1 MPMQVSWIDADEV
14 GALLG
19 RLRDTPTAEPADE
32 SHPDVVGLLPASPEP
47 GPLQVIEASCE
58 APAPVVE
65 PAADSHSDLDLFR
78 ARLQAIRER
87 AMNAGLLPGEAA
99 SPTPAM
105 AEVANPPPDED
116 ESDVEPWQEAPCPA
130 PVAEQTISRSYQP
143 SGSSVDE
150 RLDSFAAWAGPLVQG
165 SRLFVIDDQGDLLW
179 GRSSHQELVVTT
191 VMAWVAFSRMSGV
204 LAFERVPLLHQRMA
218 TGDHLTALPCP
229 TRLGLL
235 HIAITGD
242 DPVADEHVPELR
254 QALIAAMEA
263 S

>member
-1 MPMQVSWIDADEV
+1 M
-14 GALLG
+14 LG
-19 RLRDTPTAEPADE
+19 RLRDAPPAEAAAE
-32 SHPDVVGLLPASPEP
+32 LTN
-47 GPLQVIEASCE
+47 E
-58 APAPVVE
+58 APALLVAEIE
-65 PAADSHSDLDLFR
+65 PAHAEVPEPPAATPQPPAETASDSHHDLDMFR

-87 AMNAGLLPGEAA
+87 AMNAGLLASDAQPPQAAEPDSLPATAEEEAMTEEPPVDETHPGADE
-99 SPTPAM
+99 TPSWTA
-105 AEVANPPPDED
+105 
-116 ESDVEPWQEAPCPA
+116 
-130 PVAEQTISRSYQP
+130 YHP
-143 SGSSVDE
+143 SGNSVNE
-150 RLDSFAAWAGPLVQG
+150 RLEGFASWAQPLMHG

-179 GRSSHQELVVTT
+179 GQSSHQELVVTT

-242 DPVADEHVPELR
+242 HAVADEHVPELR

>member
-19 RLRDTPTAEPADE
+19 RLRDTPPAEAAVELTP
-32 SHPDVVGLLPASPEP
+32 
-47 GPLQVIEASCE
+47 E
-58 APAPVVE
+58 APALLAPEFEPLQEVVPE
-65 PAADSHSDLDLFR
+65 PPAPAPEPPAETSSDSHHDLDMFR

-87 AMNAGLLPGEAA
+87 AMNAGLLPGD
-99 SPTPAM
+99 TPAP
-105 AEVANPPPDED
+105 ATPELDSLPEEEEAGTEESPVEQTPPPAA
-116 ESDVEPWQEAPCPA
+116 VEAPAWTPY
-130 PVAEQTISRSYQP
+130 RP
-143 SGSSVDE
+143 SGNSVNE
-150 RLDSFAAWAGPLVQG
+150 RLEGFASWAQPLMNG
-165 SRLFVIDDQGDLLW
+165 SHLFVIDDQGDLLW
-179 GRSSHQELVVTT
+179 GKSPHQELVVTT

-242 DPVADEHVPELR
+242 HAVADEHVPELR

>member
-1 MPMQVSWIDADEV
+1 MQVSWIDADEV

-19 RLRDTPTAEPADE
+19 RLRDTPPAEAAVELTP
-32 SHPDVVGLLPASPEP
+32 
-47 GPLQVIEASCE
+47 E
-58 APAPVVE
+58 APALLSEEFATVQVAVPE
-65 PAADSHSDLDLFR
+65 PPATAPQPPAETSSDSHHDLDMFR

-87 AMNAGLLPGEAA
+87 AMNAGLLPGDSAEPTTSEKDSPSDEEEEAA
-99 SPTPAM
+99 TEERP
-105 AEVANPPPDED
+105 
-116 ESDVEPWQEAPCPA
+116 VEEAPPA
-130 PVAEQTISRSYQP
+130 SDEAPSWTPYRP
-143 SGSSVDE
+143 SGNSVNE
-150 RLDSFAAWAGPLVQG
+150 RLEGFASWARPLMHG

-179 GRSSHQELVVTT
+179 GQSSHQELVVTT

-242 DPVADEHVPELR
+242 HAVADEHVPELR

>member
-1 MPMQVSWIDADEV
+1 MQVSWIDANEV

-19 RLRDTPTAEPADE
+19 RLRDTPPAEASVELMHEAPVPLVAELEPVPAAAPEPAGAV
-32 SHPDVVGLLPASPEP
+32 PQPPAETS
-47 GPLQVIEASCE
+47 S
-58 APAPVVE
+58 
-65 PAADSHSDLDLFR
+65 DSHHDLDLFR

-87 AMNAGLLPGEAA
+87 AMNAGLLPGDAPAPSAA
-99 SPTPAM
+99 EPDSLPA
-105 AEVANPPPDED
+105 AEVVESFEERPGEETPPV
-116 ESDVEPWQEAPCPA
+116 SEATSSWTPY
-130 PVAEQTISRSYQP
+130 RP
-143 SGSSVDE
+143 SGNSVSE
-150 RLDSFAAWAGPLVQG
+150 RLDGFASWAQPLMHG
-165 SRLFVIDDQGDLLW
+165 SHLFVIDDQGDLLW
-179 GRSSHQELVVTT
+179 GKSSHQELVVTT

-235 HIAITGD
+235 HIAITGGHA
-242 DPVADEHVPELR
+242 VADEHVPELR

>member
-19 RLRDTPTAEPADE
+19 RLRDTPPAEAAVELTP
-32 SHPDVVGLLPASPEP
+32 
-47 GPLQVIEASCE
+47 E
-58 APAPVVE
+58 APALLAAVFEPLQEVVQE
-65 PAADSHSDLDLFR
+65 PPAPTPEPPAETSADSHLDLDMFR

-87 AMNAGLLPGEAA
+87 AMNAGLMPGDSSAPTTQELNSLPGDE
-99 SPTPAM
+99 
-105 AEVANPPPDED
+105 EVECPEEETPPPAAD
-116 ESDVEPWQEAPCPA
+116 EAPSWTPY
-130 PVAEQTISRSYQP
+130 RP
-143 SGSSVDE
+143 SGNSVNE
-150 RLDSFAAWAGPLVQG
+150 RLEGFASWAQPLMNG

-179 GRSSHQELVVTT
+179 GQSSHQELVVTT

-242 DPVADEHVPELR
+242 HAVADEHVPELR

>member
-1 MPMQVSWIDADEV
+1 MQVSWIDADEV

-19 RLRDTPTAEPADE
+19 RLR
-32 SHPDVVGLLPASPEP
+32 
-47 GPLQVIEASCE
+47 E
-58 APAPVVE
+58 APPAGTSVELTPEAPTLLAAEFE
-65 PAADSHSDLDLFR
+65 PVQTEAPKPVAAVPQPPSEKSSDSHHDLDLFR
-78 ARLQAIRER
+78 ARLQAIRAR
-87 AMNAGLLPGEAA
+87 AMNAGLLPGD
-99 SPTPAM
+99 SPTPPM
-105 AEVANPPPDED
+105 AEPDSPPVTEEEEGMAAERPVDETPPA
-116 ESDVEPWQEAPCPA
+116 SDEAPTWTPY
-130 PVAEQTISRSYQP
+130 RP
-143 SGSSVDE
+143 SGNSVNE
-150 RLDSFAAWAGPLVQG
+150 RLEGFASWARPLMNG
-165 SRLFVIDDQGDLLW
+165 SHLFVIDDQGDLLW
-179 GRSSHQELVVTT
+179 GQSSHQELVVTT

-242 DPVADEHVPELR
+242 HTVADEHVPELR

>member
-19 RLRDTPTAEPADE
+19 RLRDTPPAEAAAE
-32 SHPDVVGLLPASPEP
+32 LTL
-47 GPLQVIEASCE
+47 E
-58 APAPVVE
+58 APALLAAEFEPVQAALPE
-65 PAADSHSDLDLFR
+65 PPAAAPQPPAETPSDSHHDLDMFR

-87 AMNAGLLPGEAA
+87 AMNAGLLPGD
-99 SPTPAM
+99 SPAPTTSDLDSLPDEEAM
-105 AEVANPPPDED
+105 AETEERPLEQTPPPAP
-116 ESDVEPWQEAPCPA
+116 VEAPCWTP
-130 PVAEQTISRSYQP
+130 YWP
-143 SGSSVDE
+143 SGNSVNE
-150 RLDSFAAWAGPLVQG
+150 RLEGFASWARPLMHG

-179 GRSSHQELVVTT
+179 GQSSHQELVVTT

-242 DPVADEHVPELR
+242 HAVADEHVPELR

>member
-1 MPMQVSWIDADEV
+1 MQVSWIDADEV

-19 RLRDTPTAEPADE
+19 RLRDTPPA
-32 SHPDVVGLLPASPEP
+32 
-47 GPLQVIEASCE
+47 EASVELTNE
-58 APAPVVE
+58 APALLMAEFEPVQAE
-65 PAADSHSDLDLFR
+65 APQPPAAVPQTPAEASSDSHHDLDLFR

-87 AMNAGLLPGEAA
+87 AMNAGLLPGDATSPQAAEPDSPPSAEEAEETTVERPRVKEQPPI
-99 SPTPAM
+99 SNDEPAW
-105 AEVANPPPDED
+105 PP
-116 ESDVEPWQEAPCPA
+116 
-130 PVAEQTISRSYQP
+130 YQP
-143 SGSSVDE
+143 SGSSVNE
-150 RLDSFAAWAGPLVQG
+150 RLEGFVSWARPLMNG
-165 SRLFVIDDQGDLLW
+165 SSLFVIDDQGELLC
-179 GRSSHQELVVTT
+179 GQSSHQELVVTT

-242 DPVADEHVPELR
+242 HALADEHVPELR

>member
-1 MPMQVSWIDADEV
+1 MQVSWIDADEV

-19 RLRDTPTAEPADE
+19 RLRDAPPPQASIELTNAAPALLVAEIEP
-32 SHPDVVGLLPASPEP
+32 VVHAEVPEP
-47 GPLQVIEASCE
+47 PAAVPQ
-58 APAPVVE
+58 APAE
-65 PAADSHSDLDLFR
+65 SSSDSHRDLDLFR

-99 SPTPAM
+99 EPRPAEPDSPPVTEEEVDM
-105 AEVANPPPDED
+105 AEEHPED
-116 ESDVEPWQEAPCPA
+116 ETPPASDEAPSWTPY
-130 PVAEQTISRSYQP
+130 RP
-143 SGSSVDE
+143 SGNSVNE
-150 RLDSFAAWAGPLVQG
+150 RLDGFASWARPLMNG
-165 SRLFVIDDQGDLLW
+165 SHLFVIDDQGDLLW
-179 GRSSHQELVVTT
+179 GQSLHQELVVTT

-242 DPVADEHVPELR
+242 HALADEHLPELR

>member
-1 MPMQVSWIDADEV
+1 MQVSWIDADEV

-19 RLRDTPTAEPADE
+19 RLRDTPPA
-32 SHPDVVGLLPASPEP
+32 
-47 GPLQVIEASCE
+47 EASVELTNE
-58 APAPVVE
+58 APALLMAEFEPVQAE
-65 PAADSHSDLDLFR
+65 APQPPAAVPQTPAETSSDSHHDLDLFR

-87 AMNAGLLPGEAA
+87 AMNAGLLPGDATSPQAA
-99 SPTPAM
+99 KPDSPPAT
-105 AEVANPPPDED
+105 DE
-116 ESDVEPWQEAPCPA
+116 EEMIGER
-130 PVAEQTISRSYQP
+130 PVEQTPTVSDEKPSWAPYQP
-143 SGSSVDE
+143 SGSSVNE
-150 RLDSFAAWAGPLVQG
+150 RLDGFVSWARPLMNG
-165 SRLFVIDDQGDLLW
+165 SSLFVIDDQGDLLC
-179 GRSSHQELVVTT
+179 GQSSHQELVVTT

-242 DPVADEHVPELR
+242 HALADEHVPELR